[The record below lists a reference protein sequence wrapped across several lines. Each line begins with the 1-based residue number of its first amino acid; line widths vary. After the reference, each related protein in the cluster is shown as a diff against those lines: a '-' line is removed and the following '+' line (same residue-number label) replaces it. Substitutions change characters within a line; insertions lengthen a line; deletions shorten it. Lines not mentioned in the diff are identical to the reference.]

1 MVHVASGQSGQVTWQ
16 SWNRVNH
23 DDETANVT
31 SAVQQDVE
39 ELPVVDFVV
48 RPGRELHQG
57 VAMQPA
63 LSLCIAAGCSPEKIK
78 KKKFLIPAGIDSGII
93 IFFLLHPLKK

>member
-1 MVHVASGQSGQVTWQ
+1 
-16 SWNRVNH
+16 
-23 DDETANVT
+23 VT

-63 LSLCIAAGCSPEKIK
+63 LSLCIAAGCSPEKKILK
-78 KKKFLIPAGIDSGII
+78 
-93 IFFLLHPLKK
+93 IFFYSGRN